1 MPYFVIAVIFVAF
14 AYSGPAYAEGDF
26 PELKLD
32 GSVPEGFALRL
43 QDGPDFY
50 IWRCEL
56 SSAPRDSVPG
66 FGIYFGLH
74 PSLFQPEAGAT
85 HHAGSVGGEP
95 LLWRQWRE
103 GKNLRREAVF
113 DYRYSPKHLT
123 LKLHVFITARSEAE
137 LDALVQALAHLK
149 FTARNPNAA

>member
-1 MPYFVIAVIFVAF
+1 MPYAVVAVLFVAL
-14 AYSGPAYAEGDF
+14 ACSAPAYAGDHF

-32 GSVPEGFALRL
+32 GSVPDGFALRL

-56 SSAPRDSVPG
+56 SSAPHDSIPG
-66 FGIYFGLH
+66 FGIYFGLN
-74 PSLFQPEAGAT
+74 PIPFQPEAGAT

-95 LLWRQWRE
+95 VRWRQWRE
-103 GKNLRREAVF
+103 GKNLRREAMF
-113 DYRYSPKHLT
+113 DYRHSPKHLT

-137 LDALVQALAHLK
+137 LDALVQALAQLK
-149 FTARNPNAA
+149 FTTRSPNAA